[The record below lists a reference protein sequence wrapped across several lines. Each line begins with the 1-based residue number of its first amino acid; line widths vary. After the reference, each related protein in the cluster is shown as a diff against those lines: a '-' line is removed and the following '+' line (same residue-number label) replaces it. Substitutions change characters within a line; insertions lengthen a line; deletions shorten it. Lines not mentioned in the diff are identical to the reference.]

1 MSSQTYK
8 IKSSNTLKFHAF
20 ICEIHK
26 QFLCENNF
34 YTSAQYVHDV
44 NAFHIVCDS
53 DVRCKTSP
61 EAQGM
66 MGKRSPS
73 LPLPLIGDILL
84 GVMAH
89 STQVHSCYCK
99 ITERLIE
106 TNDYNNRTLSR
117 QARGHGSFN

>member
-1 MSSQTYK
+1 MLLSVKFTSNFCVK
-8 IKSSNTLKFHAF
+8 IISTP
-20 ICEIHK
+20 
-26 QFLCENNF
+26 
-34 YTSAQYVHDV
+34 VHDL

-117 QARGHGSFN
+117 QACGHGSFN